1 MVVGIPVIEVVGGAL
16 VVTGGVVVGGWLVVP
31 GDVVIGAVVI
41 GAVVAGAVVVG
52 AVVVAAVVV
61 VAVVIGGVLG
71 GVEAVEDLAVPA
83 QFVPATINARTDIR
97 HTVVL
102 SSLNIVPAPYWLILY
117 GSI

>member
-1 MVVGIPVIEVVGGAL
+1 MGGAL

-31 GDVVIGAVVI
+31 GDVVI

-83 QFVPATINARTDIR
+83 QFVPTTINARTDIR